1 MISYAI
7 ARFKLKTR
15 GTPIGANDMLIA
27 SHARALGLTLV
38 THNTDEFS
46 RVEGLKLED

>member
-1 MISYAI
+1 MC
-7 ARFKLKTR
+7 
-15 GTPIGANDMLIA
+15 TPSSSINDMLIA

-46 RVEGLKLED
+46 RVEGLKLEDWAV